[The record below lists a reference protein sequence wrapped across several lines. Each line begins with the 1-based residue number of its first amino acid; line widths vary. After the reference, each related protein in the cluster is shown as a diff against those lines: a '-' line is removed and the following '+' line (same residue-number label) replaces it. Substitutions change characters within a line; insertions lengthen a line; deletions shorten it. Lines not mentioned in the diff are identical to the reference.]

1 MNSLEQSIYGG
12 GMNLT
17 KVARLTEGMNL
28 RAIQAEMS
36 KLGDFRS
43 PPSQYHTMESGVE
56 VIYVKNSGPQDK
68 LKRLVMSDD
77 MKVDQARPLSN
88 LILTACEKI
97 GVDSSDRDYQ
107 NIREALITGNG
118 DFQGKISD
126 LATQEAI
133 FQHVRKHGF

>member
-1 MNSLEQSIYGG
+1 
-12 GMNLT
+12 MNLT

-28 RAIQAEMS
+28 GAIQGEMS

-43 PPSQYHTMESGVE
+43 PPSQYHTMENGVE
-56 VIYVKNSGPQDK
+56 VIYVKKSGPQDK

-107 NIREALITGNG
+107 NIREALINGNG
-118 DFQGKISD
+118 DFHREMNN
-126 LATQEAI
+126 LVAQEDMLR
-133 FQHVRKHGF
+133 HVRQHGF

>member
-1 MNSLEQSIYGG
+1 MNSLEQSIYEAH
-12 GMNLT
+12 MNFT

-28 RAIQAEMS
+28 GAIQGEMS

-43 PPSQYHTMESGVE
+43 PPSQYHMMEDGVE

-88 LILTACEKI
+88 LILTAREKI
-97 GVDSSDRDYQ
+97 GVDSSDRDYK
-107 NIREALITGNG
+107 NIREALINGNG
-118 DFQGKISD
+118 DFHREMNY
-126 LATQEAI
+126 LVAQEDTLR
-133 FQHVRKHGF
+133 HVRQHGF

>member
-1 MNSLEQSIYGG
+1 MNSLEQSIYEAH
-12 GMNLT
+12 MNLT

-28 RAIQAEMS
+28 GAIQGEMS

-43 PPSQYHTMESGVE
+43 PPSQYHTMEDGVE

-97 GVDSSDRDYQ
+97 GVDSSDRDYK
-107 NIREALITGNG
+107 NIREALINGNG
-118 DFQGKISD
+118 DFHREMNY
-126 LATQEAI
+126 LVAQEDTLR
-133 FQHVRKHGF
+133 HVRQHGF